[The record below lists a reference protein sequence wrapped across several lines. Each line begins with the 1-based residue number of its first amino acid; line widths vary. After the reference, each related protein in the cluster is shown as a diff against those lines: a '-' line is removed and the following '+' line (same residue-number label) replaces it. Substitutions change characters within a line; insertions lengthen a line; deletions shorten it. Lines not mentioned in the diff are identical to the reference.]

1 MRIRNQALILAAAL
15 GAASAVYADDDA
27 DFARKAASD
36 GQLEVELGKYAAA
49 HASDAEVK
57 RFGRMMVDDH
67 SQANQ
72 QLQDLAKKK
81 GIQVEPKL
89 SADQREKATELMRLK
104 GADFD
109 KAYVDAMVE
118 DHEKA
123 VDTFGKQANQNQS
136 DIDHW
141 AASTLPKLRDHLA
154 HARELQQKESRADVS
169 RNP

>member
-1 MRIRNQALILAAAL
+1 MRIRNRALIVAAAL
-15 GAASAVYADDDA
+15 GTRSAVYADGDA
-27 DFARKAASD
+27 DFARKAASA
-36 GQLEVELGKYAAA
+36 GQLEVELGNYAAA
-49 HASDAEVK
+49 HAANAEVK

-72 QLQDLAKKK
+72 QLQDLAKKQGMK
-81 GIQVEPKL
+81 VDAKL
-89 SADQREKATELMRLK
+89 SPDQREKATELMRLT
-104 GADFD
+104 GTDFD
-109 KAYVDAMVE
+109 KAYVNAMVE

-123 VDTFGKQANQNQS
+123 VEAFGKQADRNQS
-136 DIDHW
+136 ELDRW